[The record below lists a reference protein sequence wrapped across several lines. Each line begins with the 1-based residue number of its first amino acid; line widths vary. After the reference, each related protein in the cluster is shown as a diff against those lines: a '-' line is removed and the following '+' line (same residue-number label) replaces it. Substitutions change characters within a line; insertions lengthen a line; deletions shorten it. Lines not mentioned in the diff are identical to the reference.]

1 MNNIP
6 GIIHSIQSESH
17 LSLIR
22 IKAYEDMFTSIVVDT
37 PATAP
42 YLITA
47 SDVNMLFKENEVA
60 IAKAFSGQISMQ
72 NRFVC
77 VIKKM
82 EKGKLLC
89 KVLMNYNGYNI
100 ISVITSNAATQMDLT
115 VGDTVIALVKT
126 NEISLSPHD

>member
-1 MNNIP
+1 MNKIP

-22 IKAYEDMFTSIVVDT
+22 IKAYEDTFTSIIVDT

-42 YLITA
+42 YLVIKG
-47 SDVNMLFKENEVA
+47 SVNMVFKENEVA

-77 VIKKM
+77 SIKKI
-82 EKGKLLC
+82 ERGKLLC
-89 KVLMNYNGYNI
+89 KVLMNYNEYNI
-100 ISVITSNAATQMDLT
+100 ISVITANAATQMDLT

>member
-1 MNNIP
+1 MNTIP

-17 LSLIR
+17 LSLVR
-22 IKAYEDMFTSIVVDT
+22 IKAYEDMFTSIVIDT

-42 YLITA
+42 YLI
-47 SDVNMLFKENEVA
+47 VEGHINMVFKENEVA
-60 IAKAFSGQISMQ
+60 IAKAFSGQISLQ

-77 VIKKM
+77 TIKNI

-89 KVLMNYNGYNI
+89 KVSLNYNEHTI
-100 ISVITSNAATQMDLT
+100 ISVITANAATQMELT
-115 VGDTVIALVKT
+115 VGDNVIALVKT

>member
-1 MNNIP
+1 MNKIP
-6 GIIHSIQSESH
+6 GKIHSIQSESH

-22 IKAYEDMFTSIVVDT
+22 IKTYEDMFTSIVVDT

-47 SDVNMLFKENEVA
+47 SVVNMLFKENEVA
-60 IAKAFSGQISMQ
+60 IAKAFSGQISLQ

-77 VIKKM
+77 SIKKI

-89 KVLMNYNGYNI
+89 KVLMNYNEHNI
-100 ISVITSNAATQMDLT
+100 ISVITANAATQMDLT
-115 VGDTVIALVKT
+115 VDDTVIALVKT

>member
-22 IKAYEDMFTSIVVDT
+22 IKAFEDMFSSIVVDT

-42 YLITA
+42 YLIMEGP
-47 SDVNMLFKENEVA
+47 VNMVFKENEVA
-60 IAKAFSGQISMQ
+60 IAKAFSGQISLQ

-77 VIKKM
+77 VIKKI

-89 KVLMNYNGYNI
+89 KVLMNYNEHNI